1 MSPAE
6 IIGQLG
12 QLEMS
17 SRPYSLPPAAFC
29 WSEVPSNRILTCLA
43 VLIFLFNIRNLFSLF
58 SPMIYSLRSARGQV
72 DLEYNVSVSRLRNHI
87 ALVFFLPFCLL
98 ADRFNLFPA
107 DFKAELNPNL
117 HCLVSAGAIALYLL
131 FRSLCQ
137 ALLRAFSPGRDES
150 TALKRSLYSYIIS
163 ICPIMLLSGA
173 LLPAFG
179 VGDAAVRIVLLCILG
194 ATLIVSYVRSFQIL
208 HAKSSSLLSFLYLC
222 GLEFIPAAVLIT
234 AALVF

>member
-17 SRPYSLPPAAFC
+17 SRPYNLPPAAFC

-72 DLEYNVSVSRLRNHI
+72 DLEYNVSISRLRNHI

-98 ADRFNLFPA
+98 ADRFELFPA

-150 TALKRSLYSYIIS
+150 TALKRSLYSYMIS

-208 HAKSSSLLSFLYLC
+208 HVKSSSLLSFLYLC

>member
-17 SRPYSLPPAAFC
+17 TRPYSLPQAAFC

-107 DFKAELNPNL
+107 DFRAELNPNL

-150 TALKRSLYSYIIS
+150 TALKRSLYSYMIS

>member
-1 MSPAE
+1 MIPSE

-29 WSEVPSNRILTCLA
+29 WSEVPANRILTCLA
-43 VLIFLFNIRNLFSLF
+43 VLLFLFNIRNIFSLF
-58 SPMIYSLRSARGQV
+58 PHMIYSLRSARGQV
-72 DLEYNVSVSRLRNHI
+72 DLEYNVSISRLRNHI

-98 ADRFNLFPA
+98 ADRFELFPA

-150 TALKRSLYSYIIS
+150 TALKRSLYSYMIS

-208 HAKSSSLLSFLYLC
+208 HVKSSSLLSFLYLC

>member
-98 ADRFNLFPA
+98 ADRFELFPA
-107 DFKAELNPNL
+107 DFRAELNPNL

-150 TALKRSLYSYIIS
+150 TALKRSLYSYMIS

>member
-98 ADRFNLFPA
+98 ADRFELFPA
-107 DFKAELNPNL
+107 DFRAELNPNL

-150 TALKRSLYSYIIS
+150 TALKRSLYSYMIS

-208 HAKSSSLLSFLYLC
+208 HTKSSSLLSFLYLC

>member
-98 ADRFNLFPA
+98 ADRFELFPA

-150 TALKRSLYSYIIS
+150 TALKRSLYSYMIS

>member
-107 DFKAELNPNL
+107 DFRAELNPNL

-150 TALKRSLYSYIIS
+150 TALKRSLYSYMIS

>member
-98 ADRFNLFPA
+98 ADRFELFPA
-107 DFKAELNPNL
+107 DFRAELNPNL

>member
-98 ADRFNLFPA
+98 ADRFELFPA

>member
-58 SPMIYSLRSARGQV
+58 SPMIYSLRCARGQV

-98 ADRFNLFPA
+98 ADRFELFPA
-107 DFKAELNPNL
+107 DFRAELNPNL

-150 TALKRSLYSYIIS
+150 TALKRSLYSYMIS

>member
-1 MSPAE
+1 MGPAE

-98 ADRFNLFPA
+98 ADRFELFPA
-107 DFKAELNPNL
+107 DFRAELNPNL

-150 TALKRSLYSYIIS
+150 TALKRSLYSYMIS